1 MTAASFP
8 TSLPSLR
15 DDLRGVAGSPWFQ
28 FLAATAAATLIF
40 FARAPAAYM
49 EPLLFAED
57 WEWTSSLVTRGFW
70 DTALHARGDYRIVGN
85 TVLVWLGVSIA
96 EWCGDV
102 LRTPRC
108 LAVVSYVFF
117 AAVASLPVLL
127 LRRQLSPAG
136 RFAAWLLACLMPLGI
151 HSQPA
156 WSGFEILGRSV
167 NVGYA
172 FLFIAF
178 VMLWYRNTEV
188 RSFRGGLAVD
198 AVLLI
203 CTATNPICIAMLPAA
218 AWPSVRRW
226 IAGREPV
233 RDLFRDG
240 SFQSLCLLAIVCL
253 AVNGLPSS
261 RPVGGT
267 ASPTVGF
274 DAAVEIG
281 LARGLLYP
289 LVWPW
294 YQRLS
299 TPVTLAVAAIL
310 AAVAWRLG
318 LPRQRPV
325 VVAGILTVALVSAVL
340 ILRRGE
346 LAGYLDGYRTTFPD
360 RYFLG
365 QNLVATLLVVVWADG
380 VGERL
385 RGRGLAWL
393 PGIGLACLAVAAAVH
408 EPPWKIADSQFLVV
422 DDGAVEATARRAV
435 EQRCFVDAHGRRDP
449 SGGYVE
455 LLVPSVWGTPLRLPR
470 RAVERA
476 VERTVAVRPA
486 WPLVAALPHEP

>member
-1 MTAASFP
+1 MTAASLP
-8 TSLPSLR
+8 TLPGSFR
-15 DDLRGVAGSPWFQ
+15 DDLRGVAASPWFQ

-40 FARAPAAYM
+40 FARAPAAYV

-57 WEWTSSLVTRGFW
+57 WEWTSMVVTRGFW
-70 DTALHARGDYRIVGN
+70 DTALHARGDYRILGN
-85 TVLVWLGVSIA
+85 TVLVWLGVWIA
-96 EWCGDV
+96 EAWCGDV
-102 LRTPRC
+102 LRTPQC

-127 LRRQLSPAG
+127 LRRQLSPGG

-156 WSGFEILGRSV
+156 WSGFEILGRAV

-178 VMLWYRNTEV
+178 VVLWYRNTEV
-188 RSFRGGLAVD
+188 RSLRGALAVD
-198 AVLLI
+198 AVLLV

-218 AWPSVRRW
+218 AWPFVRRW
-226 IAGREPV
+226 LVGREPV
-233 RDLFRDG
+233 RDLVRDG
-240 SFQSLCLLAIVCL
+240 SFQSLCLLVVACL

-267 ASPTVGF
+267 ASPSVSF
-274 DAAVEIG
+274 DAAVEMS

-289 LVWPW
+289 LIWPW
-294 YQRLS
+294 YHRLS
-299 TPVTLAVAAIL
+299 TPMTLVVAAL
-310 AAVAWRLG
+310 ATAAAWRG
-318 LPRQRPV
+318 TLPRHRPV
-325 VVAGILTVALVSAVL
+325 VVAGIATVAVVSAVL

-346 LAGYLDGYRTTFPD
+346 LGAYLDGYRTTFPD

-365 QNLVATLLVVVWADG
+365 QNLVATLLVVVWAGD
-380 VGERL
+380 VADRL
-385 RGRGLAWL
+385 RGRRLAWL
-393 PGIGLACLAVAAAVH
+393 PGVGLACLAVAALVH
-408 EPPWKIADSQFLVV
+408 EPPWKISDSQFLVV
-422 DDGAVEATARRAV
+422 DDGAFEATARRAV
-435 EQRCFVDAHGRRDP
+435 DERCFVDAHGRRDP
-449 SGGYVE
+449 AGGYVD
-455 LLVPSVWGTPLRLPR
+455 LLVPSLWATPLRLPR

-476 VERTVAVRPA
+476 VAVRPT